1 MSFATFVA
9 RLSMQ
14 RAISRMKSEPV
25 SVPLTLKGRPLLVL
39 LPRDQRNLTVVKQVL
54 AEIIEIFGDTTITLL
69 AFPGGDVQSIFPTKG
84 IRIISPP
91 PSALNWQKLPS
102 RSFLE
107 MMRKEKFEF
116 IFDTNLDEN
125 RFAARILLEFPK
137 AVRFGCSDL
146 LGAPFLNLEI
156 KTKYSRDR
164 RLIYSSILEVIAGL
178 GKSGKSGRTMSEEHL
193 CI

>member
-1 MSFATFVA
+1 MSFRSFAA
-9 RLSMQ
+9 RLSMR

-25 SVPLTLKGRPLLVL
+25 SVPLVFKGRPLLVL
-39 LPRDQRNLTVVKQVL
+39 LPKEQRHLTIVKQVL
-54 AEIIEIFGDTTITLL
+54 PEVIEIFGDTNITLL

-84 IRIISPP
+84 IRIISPS
-91 PSALNWQKLPS
+91 PSVLNWQKLPS

-107 MMRKEKFEF
+107 TLRKDKFEY

-156 KTKYSRDR
+156 KTKYARDR
-164 RLIYSSILEVIAGL
+164 RLIYSSILEVIAAL
-178 GKSGKSGRTMSEEHL
+178 GKSGQKGRTISEEPL